1 MAVLGLSCTH
11 CCVLSLV
18 AMNRDYSLVVVNGL
32 FIVVAYLAGDHG
44 LWSMWTLAV
53 VVHGLSFPVACGIF
67 SD

>member
-1 MAVLGLSCTH
+1 M
-11 CCVLSLV
+11 LSLV